1 VSVREQIPVG
11 EGSFDAAVRSSGSRP
26 KQMKPP
32 VFIVGSPRSGTTLLY
47 HMLLSAGGFVVY
59 LTESKVFDLVFPQF
73 PSLSSPKNRRKALDL
88 WLQSKLFTLTE
99 LEKSHIE
106 SRILKDCRSG
116 GDFLRIVMKE
126 MALQQNVN
134 RWAEN
139 TPEHILHLD
148 TIKKEIPDALVI
160 HMIRDGRDVALSLH
174 KKGWV
179 QPFPWDKKRGAL
191 VAGLYWEW
199 LLDKG
204 REYQRK
210 VGRDYL
216 EVRYEQLVSHPV
228 ETLAQISRFIDHDLD
243 YQQIQRVGIG
253 SVSEPNTSFEGESS
267 SGTFDPVGRWRK
279 GFAVGEL
286 GALEGL
292 IGPTLENL
300 GYPVAPPDTSRS
312 PQRTPKGMRAVYR
325 IYWDFKLWLKIK
337 TPLGRVLVKA
347 DPTDL

>member
-1 VSVREQIPVG
+1 MSVREQIPIG

-47 HMLLSAGGFVVY
+47 HMLLSAGGFAVY

-73 PSLSSPKNRRKALDL
+73 PNLSSPRNRRKALDL
-88 WLQSKLFTLTE
+88 WLLSNLFTLTD

-106 SRILKDCRSG
+106 RRILEDCRSG
-116 GDFLRIVMKE
+116 GDFLRIVMEE

-148 TIKKEIPDALVI
+148 TIKKEISDALVI
-160 HMIRDGRDVALSLH
+160 HMIRDGRDVALSLQ
-174 KKGWV
+174 KKDWV
-179 QPFPWDKKRGAL
+179 QPFPWDKKHGAL

-204 REYQRK
+204 REYHRRIGK
-210 VGRDYL
+210 DYL
-216 EVRYEQLVSHPV
+216 EVRYEQLVSQPV

-243 YQQIQRVGIG
+243 YERIQRVGIG

-279 GFAVGEL
+279 GFAAGEL
-286 GALEGL
+286 GALEEL

-300 GYPVAPPDTSRS
+300 GYSVTPPDISS
-312 PQRTPKGMRAVYR
+312 GHQGTPKGMRTVYR
-325 IYWDFKLWLKIK
+325 IYWDFKMWLKMK

-347 DPTDL
+347 DPADL